1 MKPLTVLLLLF
12 TLLSGAIA
20 CQPTLS
26 TQENSRENAS
36 ENAASSE
43 GLPGEGIAVT
53 PVQMNLTAEHFQTAI
68 VSKALERL
76 GYEVEEPHEVTAAI
90 SFVALANGDADF
102 TAIHWERLNQD
113 FYEKNGGEEK
123 LTKLGALIEDTV
135 QGYQVDK
142 KTAEEHNITNLE
154 QLKDPEVAKLFDSDG
169 NGKANLAG
177 CPPGWGCELV
187 IEHHLDAYGLR
198 ETVEHNQGEY
208 GVLIAN
214 TIARY
219 RQGESVLFFTWRPMW
234 VEQVLKTDEDTMW
247 LEVPY
252 TDLPEEQGELLEK
265 DTTYKGK
272 NLGFA
277 IDRVLVTANKE
288 FIDANPAAKK
298 LLSLIEIPIA
308 DISAQ
313 NQLIEEGED
322 STEDILRH
330 ADEWIEKNQET
341 FDSWIA
347 ESLKVAS
354 ENQ

>member
-1 MKPLTVLLLLF
+1 MKQLRVLILLL

-20 CQPTLS
+20 CQPTS
-26 TQENSRENAS
+26 ATKEKVS
-36 ENAASSE
+36 ENATFSE
-43 GLPGEGIAVT
+43 GLPGEGVTVT
-53 PVQMNLTAEHFQTAI
+53 PIQMTLNAEHFQTAI

-76 GYEVEEPHEVTAAI
+76 GYEIEEPHEVAMGIA
-90 SFVALANGDADF
+90 FVALANGDADF
-102 TAIHWERLNQD
+102 TAIHWERLNEEWYQ
-113 FYEKNGGEEK
+113 KNGGEEK
-123 LTKLGALIEDTV
+123 LTKLGVLIEDTV

-142 KTAEEHNITNLE
+142 KTAAEHNITNLE

-198 ETVEHNQGEY
+198 DTVEHDQGEY
-208 GVLIAN
+208 GLLIAN

-219 RQGESVLFFTWRPMW
+219 RQGESVLFYTWLPMW
-234 VEQVLKTDEDTMW
+234 VEQVLKPDEDTIW

-252 TDLPEEQGELLEK
+252 TDLPEAQGELSEK

-288 FIDANPAAKK
+288 FIDKHPAAKK
-298 LLSLIEIPIA
+298 LLSLIKIPTS

-330 ADEWIEKNQET
+330 ADEWIERNQET

-347 ESLKVAS
+347 EALKVES
-354 ENQ
+354 RE